1 MSDWNLTLHTNTIFG
16 KGRWQLESCI
26 AHQNQDRH
34 GEEMEEVLVLVVLA
48 STSIYSTI
56 ASTGQGGGMHLISQI
71 TSYKSYLDL
80 LWS

>member
-1 MSDWNLTLHTNTIFG
+1 VTGISHCIPTQYLAKGGGSWNLALHTKTKTG
-16 KGRWQLESCI
+16 MEM
-26 AHQNQDRH
+26 
-34 GEEMEEVLVLVVLA
+34 EMEEVLVLVVLA
-48 STSIYSTI
+48 STSISSTI